1 MKPNHLIFGA
11 GVMLASGGIWLL
23 FVALPS
29 WYPDEEVAIAA
40 GERAPSMPSDGETVE
55 ATLFYVSD
63 DGMRLVGIK
72 QPLEQQPETAA
83 QARVII
89 EAQLTDPPQPLLSPI
104 PTGTELRA
112 FYLTNRGEAFVDLSE
127 EVTLNHSGG
136 SLEELFTVYAV
147 VNAVTA
153 NLSSVNA
160 VQILVNGQ
168 EVDTLAGHV
177 DLQRPL
183 ELNMRWVADP
193 EEGAISDVPSPE
205 PTP

>member
-1 MKPNHLIFGA
+1 
-11 GVMLASGGIWLL
+11 MLASGGIWLL

-153 NLSSVNA
+153 NLSSINA

-183 ELNMRWVADP
+183 EPNMRWVADP

>member
-1 MKPNHLIFGA
+1 MKSNHWIFGA
-11 GVMLASGGIWLL
+11 GVAIAFGGIWLL
-23 FVALPS
+23 FVALPN
-29 WYPDEEVAIAA
+29 WYPDEEAA
-40 GERAPSMPSDGETVE
+40 TTTNETAPSMPSDGETVE

-72 QPLEQQPETAA
+72 QPLEQRPETAA

-112 FYLTNRGEAFVDLSE
+112 FYLTNRGEAFVALSE

-136 SLEELFTVYAV
+136 SLEELFTGYAV

-153 NLSSVNA
+153 NLSSINA

-183 ELNMRWVADP
+183 ELNMRWVAAP
-193 EEGAISDVPSPE
+193 EEGATSDVPSPE

>member
-1 MKPNHLIFGA
+1 MKSNHWIFGA
-11 GVMLASGGIWLL
+11 GVAIAFGGIWLL
-23 FVALPS
+23 FVALPN
-29 WYPDEEVAIAA
+29 WYPDEEAA
-40 GERAPSMPSDGETVE
+40 TTTNETAPSMPSDGETVE

-72 QPLEQQPETAA
+72 QPLELRPATAA

-89 EAQLTDPPQPLLSPI
+89 EAQLTDPPHPLLSPI

-153 NLSSVNA
+153 NLSSINA

-183 ELNMRWVADP
+183 ELNMRWVAAP
-193 EEGAISDVPSPE
+193 EEGATSDVPSPE

>member
-1 MKPNHLIFGA
+1 MKSNHWIFGA
-11 GVMLASGGIWLL
+11 GVAIAFGGIWLL
-23 FVALPS
+23 FVALPN
-29 WYPDEEVAIAA
+29 WYPDEEAA
-40 GERAPSMPSDGETVE
+40 TTTNETAPSMPSDGETVE

-72 QPLEQQPETAA
+72 QPLEQRPETAA

-153 NLSSVNA
+153 NLSSINA

-183 ELNMRWVADP
+183 ELNMRWVAAP
-193 EEGAISDVPSPE
+193 EEGATSDVPSPE

>member
-1 MKPNHLIFGA
+1 
-11 GVMLASGGIWLL
+11 MLASGGIWLL

-153 NLSSVNA
+153 NLSSINA

-193 EEGAISDVPSPE
+193 EEGTISDVPSPE

>member
-1 MKPNHLIFGA
+1 MKSNHWIFGA
-11 GVMLASGGIWLL
+11 GVAIAFGGIWLL

-153 NLSSVNA
+153 NLSSINA

-183 ELNMRWVADP
+183 EPNMRWVADP